1 MPTVEGLA
9 LGETLNATKKKL
21 GKPLRQNYSTPNVC
35 NNESL
40 DLQLH
45 YKGMVVTLIES
56 ARHQYIV
63 SDVVITGKP
72 WKLNGV
78 GIGDNSTTVERKFGR
93 TKTNNGVMPYN

>member
-40 DLQLH
+40 DSLAAMRGFDH
-45 YKGMVVTLIES
+45 FD
-56 ARHQYIV
+56 R
-63 SDVVITGKP
+63 
-72 WKLNGV
+72 
-78 GIGDNSTTVERKFGR
+78 RKQDA
-93 TKTNNGVMPYN
+93 